1 MTRAVLAGVLLT
13 AAIGTAAQAPIRPSF
28 AGEWTPDPSRSGVTG
43 GPLRVSGPAP
53 APAPAPAAAAAASPT
68 PSAGS
73 AGTPRITEPRKIKD
87 VPPVYPPN
95 KMTAA
100 ESGIVILSATID
112 KTGHV
117 VDLDIVRSTPG
128 FEEAAIKAV
137 SKWEYAPTL
146 MNGEPIPVVMSV
158 VVTFNIGRPGASPA
172 AASGRGSGRGGPPP
186 SIVIKQ
192 DDKELKIT
200 RQREGGSEA
209 ATYRFDGKDSKNRLS
224 IGGAIDGNYTFVSQ
238 WQGDSLVTKITFRG
252 PQGPR
257 ENTETISVD
266 KDTLVI
272 RTVRPSLVANGDP
285 FVQTQTYVR
294 KP

>member
-53 APAPAPAAAAAASPT
+53 APASAPGPT
-68 PSAGS
+68 PTAVSGA
-73 AGTPRITEPRKIKD
+73 TPRISEPRKIKD

-95 KMTAA
+95 KLTAG

-117 VDLDIVRSTPG
+117 VDLDVVRSTPG

-137 SKWEYAPTL
+137 SKWEYTPTL
-146 MNGEPIPVVMSV
+146 LNGEPIPVVMSV
-158 VVTFNIGRPGASPA
+158 VVTFNLGRPGASSA
-172 AASGRGSGRGGPPP
+172 AASGRGSGRGSPPP

-192 DDKELKIT
+192 DEKTLKIT
-200 RQREGGSEA
+200 RQAGSGSET
-209 ATYRFDGKDSKNRLS
+209 ATYRFDGKDSKNHLS
-224 IGGAIDGNYTFVSQ
+224 VGGATDGNYTFVSQ
-238 WQGDSLVTKITFRG
+238 WEGDSLVTKIAFRG

-257 ENTETISVD
+257 ESTETISVD

-272 RTVRPSLVANGDP
+272 RTVRPSAFANGDP
-285 FVQTQTYVR
+285 LVLTQTFVR